1 MGTKTNVNDF
11 KLLNESS
18 GHESP
23 SGIETK
29 PALSVKELTA
39 ILNKKN
45 ILYGDNKNY
54 PTFGVKKQSLN
65 NGNSKTFHENNI
77 ISNEHK
83 ILKKPIPL
91 PKPNYLTLNRSKDFE
106 NKTLSPPVP
115 KNSKRLYDTEEL
127 SFYKNNN
134 QQVTLKSKM
143 SLNNDETI
151 KNEIENKILPIKRS
165 ESIESK
171 NSPGGKSLRATFA
184 NTSIERLKTLEEIEE
199 ILFSFL
205 NEDTSEKLKKIV
217 NEIAEVEYNFCI
229 KLRSISQD
237 YPEFIR
243 SNSPKNKD
251 LLKEYPIIEEI
262 SEALSQILNVHH
274 VLLEHF
280 TLLLMNWRNSSPNL
294 ASILLKDGHYLKI
307 CSVFIRRKNDVAD
320 IYRKALL
327 ENEKLNELTKLYEE
341 NMLNIKTINDQR
353 QNGFS
358 GKMGV
363 TVLHELDSVHQ
374 NLVRYGLLMERYSK
388 AIDQS
393 LYPEEYDSSLKAIT
407 LVKNLANQVNVDL
420 KEEENSLKML
430 ELNKRFHGKYNIIH
444 PCRKFIYEGE
454 LTKQARRDKLQ
465 RYLILFNDILI
476 ICNCSLIGKY
486 MDSSKIRVY
495 NVEDYEVKVK
505 DHIDY
510 ENQFELMTGE
520 KSTAFICS
528 SKEQRDIWVSK
539 LKEIKENALNAKDTR
554 VKIMKQNNPDI
565 QTDYNYDGILYKAVW
580 IPDEKSNI
588 CLMPNCGVELRVLRR
603 HHCRLCGFLI
613 CSSCTG
619 EAPIPKS
626 RNADPDSTNVYKVC
640 PQCFYDIKK
649 EFGHIFKAK
658 KFKAPKNHHLRK
670 TQNIAFEKIS
680 IFEKNKTG
688 EIKRWVDFSN
698 LNIFSIFKGEFDFE
712 PFKQIDLTQQSYRIT
727 VDENSLYDAIFSIVN
742 LENKAEIYKFRV
754 ENERKIEK
762 FKLLFKDRLI
772 E

>member
-1 MGTKTNVNDF
+1 MGTKANGNDLKLVNGT
-11 KLLNESS
+11 S
-18 GHESP
+18 GYESP
-23 SGIETK
+23 SGVETK
-29 PALSVKELTA
+29 PTLSVKELTA
-39 ILNKKN
+39 LLSKKN
-45 ILYGDNKNY
+45 IPYGDSKNNF
-54 PTFGVKKQSLN
+54 TLGLKRQTINNVDLKVF
-65 NGNSKTFHENNI
+65 NGNNITSKKREVI
-77 ISNEHK
+77 
-83 ILKKPIPL
+83 KKPIPL
-91 PKPNYLTLNRSKDFE
+91 PKPNYLSLNRSKDLE
-106 NKTLSPPVP
+106 SKNLSPFIQ
-115 KNSKRLYDTEEL
+115 KTSKQLYDRGDL
-127 SFYKNNN
+127 LIHKNNN
-134 QQVTLKSKM
+134 QQVTLRSKM
-143 SLNNDETI
+143 SLNNDDFL
-151 KNEIENKILPIKRS
+151 KNEMEKKLPIERS
-165 ESIESK
+165 KSIDSK
-171 NSPGGKSLRATFA
+171 YSSSGKSLRSTVV
-184 NTSIERLKTLEEIEE
+184 NSSIERLKTLEEIEE
-199 ILFSFL
+199 ILFSFI
-205 NEDTSEKLKKIV
+205 NEETNEKLKKIV
-217 NEIAEVEYNFCI
+217 NEIAEVEYNFCV

-243 SNSPKNKD
+243 NNSPKNKD

-262 SEALSQILNVHH
+262 AEALSQILNVHH

-280 TLLLMNWRNSSPNL
+280 TLLLMNWKNTSPNL

-320 IYRKALL
+320 MYRKALL

-341 NMLNIKTINDQR
+341 NMLNIKTLDDQ
-353 QNGFS
+353 QFNGFS
-358 GKMGV
+358 RKMGV

-388 AIDQS
+388 AIDES
-393 LYPEEYDSSLKAIT
+393 LYPEEYNASIKAMT

-486 MDSSKIRVY
+486 MDPSKIRVY
-495 NVEDYEVKVK
+495 NVENYEVKVK

-510 ENQFELMTGE
+510 ENQFELMTEE

-539 LKEIKENALNAKDTR
+539 LKEVKENALNAKDTR
-554 VKIMKQNNPDI
+554 VKIMKQTNPDI
-565 QTDYNYDGILYKAVW
+565 QPDNNYEGILYKAVW

-588 CLMPNCGVELRVLRR
+588 CMMPNCGAELRVLRR

-626 RNADPDSTNVYKVC
+626 RDADPESTNVYKVC
-640 PQCFYDIKK
+640 PQCFYDIKN

-670 TQNIAFEKIS
+670 IENIAFEKIS
-680 IFEKNKTG
+680 ILEKNKTG
-688 EIKRWVDFSN
+688 EIKRWVEFSN

-712 PFKQIDLTQQSYRIT
+712 PIKQIDLEKESYAIT
-727 VDENSLYDAIFSIVN
+727 VDENSLVGATFSFVN
-742 LENKAEIYKFRV
+742 LENKAELFKFRV
-754 ENERKIEK
+754 DNERKIEK
-762 FKLLFKDRLI
+762 FKLLFKDKLI